1 MMPIRASIVGPPCS
15 ATRIRASI
23 GGLPFRR
30 VMRGLG
36 KLSDVLAGITQRDL
50 LAAVRFPL
58 SALNRNAGYD
68 FASNTD
74 QLDPGI
80 TIKLKLLSFRTLS
93 QVSLGLHEAG
103 GRAAKLS
110 RHPYDRAR
118 IVARAVIG
126 MRRNRSGA
134 YEDEG
139 GKHSLVRKSLVMV
152 KYTSVVT
159 SKRDR
164 TIVLHVF
171 PGTQD
176 LRETHLS

>member
-1 MMPIRASIVGPPCS
+1 
-15 ATRIRASI
+15 
-23 GGLPFRR
+23 LPFRR
-30 VMRGLG
+30 VVYGLG
-36 KLSDVLAGITQRDL
+36 QRGEVLAGIAQRDQ
-50 LAAVRFPL
+50 LAAVWFPL

-159 SKRDR
+159 SKRDKSR
-164 TIVLHVF
+164 YIACF
-171 PGTQD
+171 SRNARFAPSGW
-176 LRETHLS
+176 